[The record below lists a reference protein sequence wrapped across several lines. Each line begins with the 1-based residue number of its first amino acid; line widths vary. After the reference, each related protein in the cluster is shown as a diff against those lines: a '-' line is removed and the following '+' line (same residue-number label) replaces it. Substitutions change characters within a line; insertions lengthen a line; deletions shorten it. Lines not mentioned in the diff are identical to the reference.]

1 MLKFA
6 ICITWESTEKNS
18 LGKIILLTKEKNEF
32 SERRI

>member
-1 MLKFA
+1 MLQFA

-18 LGKIILLTKEKNEF
+18 MGTLILLTKERKEF